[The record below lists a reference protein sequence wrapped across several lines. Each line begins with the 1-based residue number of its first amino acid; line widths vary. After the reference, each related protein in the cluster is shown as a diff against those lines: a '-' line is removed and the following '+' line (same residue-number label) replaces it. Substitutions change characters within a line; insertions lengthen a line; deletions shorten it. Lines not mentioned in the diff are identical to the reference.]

1 MYKKRVLTFG
11 YVGTLFLYSLCSNL
25 HQMDFRNL
33 QSFCVALARWLIL
46 FFCSSP
52 IWAKVSS
59 CPSGTNTESY
69 PNPDEPRRSS
79 MIRPSISP

>member
-46 FFCSSP
+46 FYSGLTSSS
-52 IWAKVSS
+52 KVWV
-59 CPSGTNTESY
+59 
-69 PNPDEPRRSS
+69 
-79 MIRPSISP
+79 

>member
-33 QSFCVALARWLIL
+33 QSFCVIL
-46 FFCSSP
+46 E
-52 IWAKVSS
+52 SS
-59 CPSGTNTESY
+59 CLCLIQRALGELL
-69 PNPDEPRRSS
+69 
-79 MIRPSISP
+79 IF